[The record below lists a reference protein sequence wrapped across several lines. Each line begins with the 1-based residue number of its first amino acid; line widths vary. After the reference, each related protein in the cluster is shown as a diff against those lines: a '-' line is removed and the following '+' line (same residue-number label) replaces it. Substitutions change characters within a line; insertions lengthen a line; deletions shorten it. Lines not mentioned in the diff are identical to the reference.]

1 LAINNESMS
10 AEERIAAS
18 CSPSVGDALYFDS
31 ADHRLF
37 GWLHRPP
44 RSSAKVGV
52 VICGPFGYEGIC
64 SHRALRAFAES
75 VCALGVPT
83 LRFDYAGTGDSSDLD
98 PEADQLDVWTRDVVA
113 AVSELQQRTGIE
125 SVCLLGVRL
134 GALLATLAARHCA
147 TVKFLV
153 LIAPVISGRRYQKEL
168 RTTRLASLRKEHGA
182 TVVERSAA
190 AGPMEVSGFTLS
202 AATMASLEN
211 IDLTGSPPPP
221 VGEVLVIGDA
231 SLPASQGW
239 AEQLSGQGVRTAYI
253 DSPEVV
259 ELIMTAPQF
268 SNVPQGM
275 ITATREWLLQSAL
288 QQTAPVDQAGECG
301 PEPAP
306 PVGVMALR
314 DGVPSL
320 HAPLIERPVFFT
332 SKAVLFGIVT
342 EPREGEMRRRAVILL
357 NAGAD
362 HHIGANGMYVDLARH
377 WAGRGYIVLRMDLSG
392 LGDSGTAPGQPENEV
407 FPPSA
412 LEDIRAAMDF
422 IRDRYGSGDITLF
435 GLCSGAYHALRAAAA
450 GVPVNRILMV
460 NPQNYYWKQGTTLTD
475 LQLSE
480 VVHNPSV
487 YRRQIFSLAAWKRLF
502 TGRVNLWRILKI
514 YFHRP
519 FMAIE
524 SSLRDLAR
532 SAHIRLPH
540 DLGWELEEI
549 AARGVRIVFV
559 FGRGEPGHDLLRI
572 EAGSAVRRMG
582 ERCRVHI
589 IDGGDHIFS
598 QNAARAAMKQIL
610 SEELSMRAS
619 RGEGTMGKDVLHP
632 L

>member
-1 LAINNESMS
+1 MV
-10 AEERIAAS
+10 AE
-18 CSPSVGDALYFDS
+18 
-31 ADHRLF
+31 
-37 GWLHRPP
+37 RP
-44 RSSAKVGV
+44 A
-52 VICGPFGYEGIC
+52 
-64 SHRALRAFAES
+64 
-75 VCALGVPT
+75 T
-83 LRFDYAGTGDSSDLD
+83 AGS
-98 PEADQLDVWTRDVVA
+98 
-113 AVSELQQRTGIE
+113 
-125 SVCLLGVRL
+125 
-134 GALLATLAARHCA
+134 
-147 TVKFLV
+147 
-153 LIAPVISGRRYQKEL
+153 
-168 RTTRLASLRKEHGA
+168 
-182 TVVERSAA
+182 
-190 AGPMEVSGFTLS
+190 MEVSGFTLS
-202 AATMASLEN
+202 AATIAALEAV
-211 IDLTGSPPPP
+211 DLTASAPPP
-221 VGEVLVIGDA
+221 VREILVIGDA
-231 SLPASQGW
+231 NLPAARGW
-239 AEQLSGQGVRTAYI
+239 AEQLSANGVRTAYV

-275 ITATREWLLQSAL
+275 IGATREWLLQSAL
-288 QQTAPVDQAGECG
+288 KQSVQPDGGGDRDPDST
-301 PEPAP
+301 P
-306 PVGVMALR
+306 PLGMMTLR
-314 DGVPSL
+314 EGVPSR

-342 EPREGEMRRRAVILL
+342 EPRQGEMRRRAVILL

-377 WAGRGYIVLRMDLSG
+377 WAGRGYIVLRMDLAG

-407 FPPSA
+407 FPGSA
-412 LEDIRAAMDF
+412 LEDIRAAIGF

-487 YRRQIFSLAAWKRLF
+487 YRRQIFSIAAWKRLL

-524 SSLRDLAR
+524 STLRDLAR
-532 SAHIRLPH
+532 YAHVRLPH

-559 FGRGEPGHDLLRI
+559 FGRGEPGHDLLKI

-582 ERCRVHI
+582 DRCRVHI
-589 IDGGDHIFS
+589 VDGGDHIFS
-598 QNAARAAMKQIL
+598 HNAPRAAMKQIL
-610 SEELSMRAS
+610 SEELSARAYHKTGS
-619 RGEGTMGKDVLHP
+619 VREDLLHP

>member
-1 LAINNESMS
+1 MS
-10 AEERIAAS
+10 AEQRSA
-18 CSPSVGDALYFDS
+18 VGEALYFDS

-37 GWLHRPP
+37 GWLHRPIAG
-44 RSSAKVGV
+44 SNAKVGL
-52 VICGPFGYEGIC
+52 VICGPFGYEAIC

-75 VCALGVPT
+75 ASALGIPT

-98 PEADQLDVWTRDVVA
+98 PEADQLDVWGRDVVA
-113 AVSELQQRTGIE
+113 AVSELQRRTGIHT
-125 SVCLLGVRL
+125 VCLLGVRL
-134 GALLATLAARHCA
+134 GALLATAAARQCA
-147 TVKFLV
+147 AVKFLV
-153 LIAPVISGRRYQKEL
+153 LIAPVISGRRYLKEL
-168 RTTRLASLRKEHGA
+168 RTTRLASLRPDPLEPSGLVA
-182 TVVERSAA
+182 ERSAA

-202 AATMASLEN
+202 AATIAALESV
-211 IDLTGSPPPP
+211 DLTASAPP
-221 VGEVLVIGDA
+221 VGEILIIGDG
-231 SLPASQGW
+231 SLPASRAWG
-239 AEQLSGQGVRTAYI
+239 EQLSAQGVRTTHA
-253 DSPEVV
+253 DSSEVV

-275 ITATREWLLQSAL
+275 IEATREWLLQSAL
-288 QQTAPVDQAGECG
+288 KQSVPPDGDG
-301 PEPAP
+301 DPHSDSAP
-306 PVGVMALR
+306 PLGVMTLHE
-314 DGVPSL
+314 GLPSQ
-320 HAPLIERPVFFT
+320 HEALIERPVFFT

-342 EPREGEMRRRAVILL
+342 EPRQDETRRRAVILL

-377 WAGRGYIVLRMDLSG
+377 WASRGYIVLRMDLSG

-407 FPPSA
+407 FPASA
-412 LEDIRAAMDF
+412 LDDIQAAIEF

-450 GVPVNRILMV
+450 GVQVNRILMV

-487 YRRQIFSLAAWKRLF
+487 YRRQIFSLAAWKRLL
-502 TGRVNLWRILKI
+502 TGQVNLWRILKI

-524 SSLRDLAR
+524 STLRDLAR
-532 SAHIRLPH
+532 YAHVRLPH

-549 AARGVRIVFV
+549 AARGIRIVFV
-559 FGRGEPGHDLLRI
+559 FGRGEPGHDLLKI
-572 EAGSAVRRMG
+572 EAGSVVRRMG
-582 ERCRVHI
+582 DRCRVHI
-589 IDGGDHIFS
+589 IEGGDHIFS
-598 QNAARAAMKQIL
+598 HNAPRAAMKQIL
-610 SEELSMRAS
+610 SEELSVRAY
-619 RGEGTMGKDVLHP
+619 RNEGTMRKDLLHP